1 MLGFLSPSSR
11 GSLSTAS
18 LIFFIGFSSVAGYY
32 SSQYYRAMGGEKWRL
47 NAIMTAILV
56 PG

>member
-11 GSLSTAS
+11 GSLSTAM

-47 NAIMTAILV
+47 NAIMTAVLV